1 MCVHL
6 LIEKQQGGVKGSSI
20 HTAVFLLM
28 HRFGLTTCL
37 TIPSIGITRT
47 STENNTIYLV
57 LHTTISAVVERSD
70 KYKLQTTAN
79 KFTKEVFQ
87 IQ

>member
-1 MCVHL
+1 MCVYL
-6 LIEKQQGGVKGSSI
+6 LIEKQQGGVKASSI

-37 TIPSIGITRT
+37 NIPSIGIART

-57 LHTTISAVVERSD
+57 LHTQLSAVVEKSD

-79 KFTKEVFQ
+79 KFTKVVFQ